1 MMTLFYITNDPR
13 VALIAEE
20 YGVDRIWVDLETIGK
35 AERQPGNTVK
45 SHHSVQ
51 DIRVIK
57 PMLTHSEMLVRVQ
70 SWNENSETEI
80 DEVVEAGADII
91 MLPMWKSVEE
101 VGKFINAVRGRA
113 KTTLLL
119 ETKEAVECL
128 DEVLELGGFDEIHI
142 GLNDLHLSYGLTFMF
157 ELLAD
162 GTVELLC
169 KKIAEKNIPYGYG
182 GIARIGEGALPAE
195 WILKEHFR
203 LGSTRAIL
211 SRSFCNLEETKDLQ
225 NVRAIFAANM
235 ALIREYERKLPEI
248 SRTEIEENRRA
259 VKRRVSEIVKE
270 KKEISDPQV
279 VKE

>member
-1 MMTLFYITNDPR
+1 MMTLFYITNDPK

-45 SHHSVQ
+45 SHHSVK

-57 PMLTHSEMLVRVQ
+57 PLLTRSEMLVRVQ

-101 VGKFINAVRGRA
+101 VGKFINAVKGRA

-169 KKIAEKNIPYGYG
+169 RKIAERGIPYGFG

-211 SRSFCNLEETKDLQ
+211 SRSFCNLDEVKDLQ
-225 NVRAIFAANM
+225 NVRAIFAENM
-235 ALIREYERKLPEI
+235 TLIREYERKLPEI
-248 SRTEIEENRRA
+248 SRAALEENRRA
-259 VKRRVSEIVKE
+259 VKRRVSEIVKD
-270 KKEISDPQV
+270 KKEISELRV

>member
-80 DEVVEAGADII
+80 NEVVEAGADII

-101 VGKFINAVRGRA
+101 VGKFINAVKGRA

-169 KKIAEKNIPYGYG
+169 KKIAEKGIPYGFG

-211 SRSFCNLEETKDLQ
+211 SRSFCNSEEAKDLQ
-225 NVRAIFAANM
+225 SVRAIFAANM

-270 KKEISDPQV
+270 KKEISVPQV